1 MLRDIT
7 DSYPIV
13 FGGGGRHKPHSQAYR
28 DFQSKWGFI
37 GTLYNSVEEKIEKVG
52 EIYQI
57 HLNDYL
63 QYLSY
68 MIEKADMEEEEDKFK
83 EQLRKAKGRH

>member
-13 FGGGGRHKPHSQAYR
+13 FGGGRRHKPHSQAYR
-28 DFQSKWGFI
+28 DFQTKWGFI
-37 GTLYNSVEEKIEKVG
+37 ATLYNSVEEKIEKVG

-63 QYLSY
+63 QYLTY
-68 MIEKADMEEEEDKFK
+68 MIEKGDMEEEEDKFK